1 MPMPGI
7 QWTRALCIVVLG
19 SSLSVVGAP
28 AVTEHVES
36 TTEIPFKLYND
47 HLIIVKGTIGSIENV
62 NIVLDTGESP
72 TAISEEIAK
81 ELNLQGHRESTLL
94 LLSNGKIDV
103 QSIVLPRIQIGAIQA
118 ESIRVVVRD
127 LSYVERK
134 LGISLGGIAGLDI
147 LSTRSFMIDYWKR
160 KIVFAP
166 AKAPRKSVRFE
177 REKPFLTVKAKVEGQ
192 EVRLLVD
199 SGTAGLLVYR
209 NRVKTTLEQLRTIPD
224 PLMSTAAGPMH
235 TRWVRASEVS
245 LGKEN
250 LGPRIMLLAD
260 VEPDPSYDFD
270 GQLGFTN
277 LGFRKVWFDFEN
289 GMLGWD

>member
-1 MPMPGI
+1 MPGI

-199 SGTAGLLVYR
+199 SGT
-209 NRVKTTLEQLRTIPD
+209 TTLEQLRTIPD

-260 VEPDPSYDFD
+260 VEPDPWYDFD